1 MELYGLTL
9 TTHLDTIFAELRA
22 QSSIY
27 GYPLAQLYRPDPELD
42 LSVQFQGKR
51 AATPLGPASGP
62 HTQMAQN
69 LVLAFLGGCRVM
81 ELKTVQIRDELEIPR
96 PCIDART
103 VGYNVEWSQELK
115 LEASYH
121 EYVTAW
127 VLLKILE
134 HEEVLG
140 YPKGDPFYDTVFDLS
155 VGYDLKGIRSLRVSN
170 WIKSMMSAE
179 RYISDLLAE
188 LPPRYARFR
197 QLAIDPRIA
206 SSLTLS
212 TFHGCPR
219 DEIDGIVR
227 YLVGELGLDVYV
239 KMNPTQLGFD
249 WVNET
254 LIKTLGYTHVQL
266 ERKAFEED
274 LAFEDG
280 VVMMRGLLDFA
291 KTLGRRM
298 GAKFTNTLVVRN
310 NDTFFTDEVMYLSGT
325 PLHVLSMN
333 AMLRFREAMG
343 ADFPVSFS
351 AGIDQSNF
359 TDAVCFDMKPVTT
372 CTDLLQKGG
381 YTRAPKYLN
390 ALAKAMRA
398 AAVRDLDGLIRHRAG
413 NGELSVAEAGLANA
427 RRLVPELALQSKYH
441 YNQNRKPPKKVGTFL
456 ETFNCLTCNICL
468 PVCPNAANFSLP
480 IAPGQHSYPRLRWN
494 GFELVV
500 DGHELLE
507 LSKPAQIAN
516 LADFCNECANCEVFC
531 PELGGPQKAK
541 PRFFSGPSS
550 FAEAS
555 GYDGYYFK
563 DADTMVGRFAGQEH
577 SLRRATCSG
586 HWTYHSPLFGEVSF
600 DENFRLTGE
609 RIDPSLSPDSRLE
622 LAPAVIMKTLWS
634 GVLASNDYA
643 ATLLRG
649 EA

>member
-1 MELYGLTL
+1 MELYGLSL
-9 TTHLDTIFAELRA
+9 TTHLDTIFAELRSHNA
-22 QSSIY
+22 IY
-27 GYPLAQLYRPDPELD
+27 GYPLAQLYRPDPALD
-42 LSVQFQGKR
+42 LSVTFQGKR

-69 LVLAFLGGCRVM
+69 LILAFLGGCRIM
-81 ELKTVQIRDELEIPR
+81 ELKTVQIRDDLEIPR

-115 LEASYH
+115 LEDSYH
-121 EYVTAW
+121 EYVVAW
-127 VLLKILE
+127 VLLKIIE

-170 WIKSMMSAE
+170 WTKAMIKADI
-179 RYISDLLAE
+179 YIARLLEE

-197 QLAIDPRIA
+197 DLSIEPRIA

-227 YLVGELGLDVYV
+227 YLVGDLGLDVYV
-239 KMNPTQLGFD
+239 KMNPTQLGYE

-254 LIKTLGYTHVQL
+254 LVKTMGYAHIQL
-266 ERKAFEED
+266 DRKAFEED

-280 VVMMRGLLDFA
+280 VVMMRGLVDFA
-291 KTLGRRM
+291 RARGRSV

-310 NDTFFTDEVMYLSGT
+310 NDDFFHDEVMYLSGT

-343 ADFPVSFS
+343 ADFPASFS

-359 TDAVCFDMKPVTT
+359 TDTVCCDLKPVTT

-381 YTRAPKYLN
+381 YTRAPKYLT
-390 ALAKAMRA
+390 ALAKAMHA
-398 AAVRDLDGLIRHRAG
+398 AGVGTVASLIRHRAG
-413 NGELSVAEAGLANA
+413 APELTTAAAGLRNA
-427 RRLVPELALQSKYH
+427 ARLVPGLAQQPKYH
-441 YNQNRKPPKKVGTFL
+441 HQQNRKSPKKVGTFL
-456 ETFNCLTCNICL
+456 ETFDCLTCNICL

-480 IAPGQHSYPRLRWN
+480 ISPGTRTYPRLRWD
-494 GFELVV
+494 GAQIQV
-500 DGHELLE
+500 DGHELME
-507 LSKPAQIAN
+507 LTKPAQIAN

-541 PRFFSGPSS
+541 PRFFSGPTS

-563 DADTMVGRFAGQEH
+563 DADTMVGRFGGQDH
-577 SLRRATCSG
+577 RLCRDPKSG
-586 HWTYHSPLFGEVSF
+586 HWSYHRPSVGELQF
-600 DENFRLTGE
+600 DDDFRLLAEKVDPCLAPDT
-609 RIDPSLSPDSRLE
+609 RID
-622 LAPAVIMKTLWS
+622 LAPMVVMKTLWTGVSAS
-634 GVLASNDYA
+634 GDYA
-643 ATLLRG
+643 ATLLR
-649 EA
+649 AAL